1 MLGVRRQLAVV
12 PARTLATSV
21 VPAKQNEVEP
31 GYPLKREVARAKCN
45 ITFEFKFDFILNV

>member
-12 PARTLATSV
+12 PARTLSTSV

-31 GYPLKREVARAKCN
+31 GYPLKREIGRAKCN
-45 ITFEFKFDFILNV
+45 ITFEIKFYLII

>member
-12 PARTLATSV
+12 PARTLAASV

-45 ITFEFKFDFILNV
+45 ITFEFKFDFILIV